1 MKEKLAARGSRCY
14 KMRHD
19 LLSDALSAIQNGD
32 RVGGKEAVSPVSNMV
47 KDVMQVLQKHKYIG
61 NFEMVDDGRGGRFR
75 VSLLGAINRC
85 GAIRPRF
92 SIKKEEWEKWERR
105 YLPAVGFGLLI
116 VSTSKGVMTHDDAKK
131 EGVGG
136 KLLAF
141 VY

>member
-1 MKEKLAARGSRCY
+1 
-14 KMRHD
+14 
-19 LLSDALSAIQNGD
+19 
-32 RVGGKEAVSPVSNMV
+32 
-47 KDVMQVLQKHKYIG
+47 VMQVLQKHKYIG